1 MFSAMRRE
9 TIMTILAQIVRP
21 MAPPGT
27 ESGRSDASGFSLI
40 DMLLTLILMGLVTGI
55 FMASLFA
62 ALSGVERESNR
73 AVNTSKGRSGMEMLT
88 QILRNDVVQI
98 NVASGTSL
106 GVNFDLNEDDA
117 PGLRDGVLFYID
129 EDGSGRL
136 TESEEAGAIEFA
148 GLDDTNGDGQADLIG
163 IALLPQYLNGVR
175 SIVDIDKDGQAD
187 DIDGDGN
194 ADPLWQMVMR
204 RFENIG
210 QTSDLSRWKA
220 GLILVRDL
228 YPKKIDPE
236 GELTGANIDTIQYR
250 ARNSDAMAS
259 DTDSNGLVEEH
270 ELGSI
275 ASKDGI
281 INSAVE
287 VASIDT
293 IRFRLH
299 VAQVTEGLQAQKTV
313 LTRDLSTEVAPRP
326 LMLLRRNGIVGS
338 LDAKSVLHID

>member
-1 MFSAMRRE
+1 MK
-9 TIMTILAQIVRP
+9 TTLAKIVRP
-21 MAPPGT
+21 KSAMGA
-27 ESGRSDASGFSLI
+27 ESGPSDATGFSLL
-40 DMLLTLILMGLVTGI
+40 DMLMTLILMGLVTGI
-55 FMASLFA
+55 FMASLFS

-73 AVNTSKGRSGMEMLT
+73 AVNTSKGRSGMEMVT

-98 NVASGTSL
+98 NVAAGTSL
-106 GVNFDLNEDDA
+106 GVNFDLNENEE
-117 PGLRDGVLFYID
+117 PGLRDGVLFYVD

-136 TESEEAGAIEFA
+136 TESEEAGAVEFA

-163 IALLPQYLNGVR
+163 IALLPQYLNEVR
-175 SIVDIDKDGQAD
+175 SIIDIDKDGQAD

-194 ADPLWQMVMR
+194 ADPLWQLVMR

-228 YPKKIDPE
+228 YLKKIDPE
-236 GELTGANIDTIQYR
+236 GELTGPNIDTIQYR
-250 ARNSDAMAS
+250 ARNSDAIVS
-259 DTDSNGLVEEH
+259 DANSNGSVEEH

-275 ASKDGI
+275 SSKDGI

-293 IRFRLH
+293 IRFKLH
-299 VAQVTEGLQAQKTV
+299 VAQVTEGLQGKKMV
-313 LTRDLSTEVAPRP
+313 MTRDLTTEVAPRP
-326 LMLLRRNGIVGS
+326 LLLLRRNGIVGS
-338 LDAKSVLHID
+338 LDAKSVLNID